1 MNAVDATRQ
10 HRTSGRVSCVLL
22 PHAGAASA
30 TDLADLAVQSVGLR
44 ALEDAWLEISESD
57 AESIATGILH
67 RDLAYHTEI
76 MPLALAA
83 ELASELLSQVPQ
95 PMTCFT
101 NGDWAEA
108 FSENLESLDSVGFD
122 PISDAALDAGI
133 ICVGDG
139 VTALLWVE
147 DED

>member
-1 MNAVDATRQ
+1 MNPVTDIRE
-10 HRTSGRVSCVLL
+10 RRNVGRVSCALI
-22 PHAGAASA
+22 PHTLSESA
-30 TDLADLAVQSVGLR
+30 MDLADRAVQSVGLR

>member
-1 MNAVDATRQ
+1 MNAVDAIRQ

-44 ALEDAWLEISESD
+44 ALGDAWLEISESD

-76 MPLALAA
+76 MALALAA
-83 ELASELLSQVPQ
+83 EAGERAVVTVPQ
-95 PMTCFT
+95 PLTCFT

-108 FSENLESLDSVGFD
+108 FSGELGSLDSVGFD

-139 VTALLWVE
+139 VTALL
-147 DED
+147 

>member
-1 MNAVDATRQ
+1 MNAVDAIRQ

-30 TDLADLAVQSVGLR
+30 TDLADLAVQNAGRDRLR
-44 ALEDAWLEISESD
+44 VALADLEPGVSERSQ
-57 AESIATGILH
+57 ANALH